1 MARIQLVL
9 PDADRDRFIHEAKKE
24 GISLSEW
31 LRRAG
36 RDRARHR
43 SIPQRFSNADEV
55 ATFFA
60 DCDVTKEE
68 GIEPDWD
75 QHQALIDASR
85 RHGRSET

>member
-9 PDADRDRFIHEAKKE
+9 SSEDRDRFFHEAQKE

-36 RDRARHR
+36 RDRARR
-43 SIPQRFSNADEV
+43 DSSQGRFSSAVEV

-60 DCDVTKEE
+60 DCDATKEE
-68 GIEPDWD
+68 GTEPDWD
-75 QHQALIDASR
+75 QHQSVINASR
-85 RHGRSET
+85 RHGASET

>member
-9 PDADRDRFIHEAKKE
+9 PKEDRDRFFREAQKE

-36 RDRARHR
+36 RDRARR
-43 SIPQRFSNADEV
+43 STTSRRFRDANEV

-60 DCDVTKEE
+60 DCDVVIEE
-68 GIEPDWD
+68 GTEPDWENPP
-75 QHQALIDASR
+75 AMSGTLSWI
-85 RHGRSET
+85 ELF

>member
-9 PDADRDRFIHEAKKE
+9 SNEDRDRFFHEAQKE

-36 RDRARHR
+36 RDRARR
-43 SIPQRFSNADEV
+43 DSTLGRFSGADEV
-55 ATFFA
+55 ASFFA
-60 DCDVTKEE
+60 YCDTIKEE

-75 QHQALIDASR
+75 QHQSVINTSR
-85 RHGRSET
+85 RHGASET